1 MKILL
6 IGATGFVGSSL
17 YEGLVNSRHEVVA
30 GVRHSA
36 AFLATTIKLD
46 FLDMDDKI
54 ELVKSLKSFDVVV
67 NAVGIIAE
75 TKTQTFDQLHTFS
88 PIKLFDAC
96 REAGVKKVIHISA
109 LGSEEGTTL
118 YHVSKNRAD
127 KYLRASGLEYAIL
140 HPSVIYGDD
149 GKSTALFQALATL
162 PLTPIVDKGEQ
173 RLQPIRIEDLV
184 ATVQQAIVSKEQ
196 NIELNLVGSELIS
209 YKELLQ
215 IFRKWLGYSATNTVS
230 IPTVGTNLIG
240 KILDEP
246 TVSHDN
252 IVMLNSGN
260 SADVQPLSDFLG
272 YEPIGFR
279 ENFEQS
285 KAYNSQKLYASLY
298 LIRPLL
304 RLIIGFVWIWSGI
317 VSAFLYPQPLALDL
331 LHEIG
336 IPIGL
341 DVPMLYLASFLDI
354 GIGLLTIVGYRLQ
367 ALLASQALV
376 IVFYTLLLSVLAP
389 YHWLHPFG
397 PVLKNIPLLLTIY
410 LLSQL
415 EKFR

>member
-6 IGATGFVGSSL
+6 IGATGFVGSAI
-17 YEGLVNSRHEVVA
+17 YEGLLNTTHKVVV
-30 GVRHSA
+30 GVRDPD
-36 AFLATTIKLD
+36 AFLGDSMKLD
-46 FLDMDDKI
+46 FVDLGDEQVLI
-54 ELVKSLKSFDVVV
+54 KSLKSFDVVI
-67 NAVGIIAE
+67 NTVGIIAE
-75 TKTQTFDQLHTFS
+75 TKMQTFEQLHTFS

-109 LGSEEGTTL
+109 LGSEGGTTN

-140 HPSVIYGDD
+140 HPSVVYGDD
-149 GKSTALFQALATL
+149 GKSTALFQALSTL
-162 PLTPIVDKGEQ
+162 PLIPIVGDGKQ
-173 RLQPIRIEDLV
+173 KLQPIRIEDLV
-184 ATVQQAIVSKEQ
+184 ITVKQAIVSKEPK
-196 NIELNLVGSELIS
+196 IELNLVGAKVVT

-215 IFRKWLGYSATNTVS
+215 TFRRWLGYNDTISVS
-230 IPTVGTNLIG
+230 IPIVGTNFIG

-260 SADVQPLSDFLG
+260 AANVQPLSDFLG
-272 YEPIGFR
+272 YEPIGFK

-285 KAYNSQKLYASLY
+285 KAHNAQKLYASLY

-304 RLIIGFVWIWSGI
+304 RMVIGFVWIWSGV
-317 VSAFLYPQPLALDL
+317 VSAFLYPQALSLEL
-331 LHEIG
+331 LREIG
-336 IPIGL
+336 VPIGL
-341 DVPMLYLASFLDI
+341 DIPLLYLASFLDI
-354 GIGLLTIVGYRLQ
+354 GIGVLTIVGYRLQ
-367 ALLASQALV
+367 SLLTLQAIV
-376 IVFYTLLLSVLAP
+376 IVVYTLLLSILAP

-397 PVLKNIPLLLTIY
+397 PVLKNLPLVVSIY
-410 LLSQL
+410 ILMQL